1 MSVIINAKLKV
12 LWGTDESDYFT
23 LDFSRFA
30 EGIIKVDSTPNTGSA
45 SRQKVI
51 KLQGDTPTVSE
62 MDYGI
67 QAEAIIKV
75 LQNPQSSATASVD
88 I

>member
-1 MSVIINAKLKV
+1 MNIIINTQLRV
-12 LWGTDESDYFT
+12 PWGTDESDCFT
-23 LDFSRFA
+23 LDFTGFA
-30 EGIIKVDSTPNTGSA
+30 EGIIKVESTPNTGSA

-51 KLQGDTPTVSE
+51 KLQGSTPTVSE
-62 MDYGI
+62 MDSGI

-75 LQNPQSSATASVD
+75 LQKPQSSATASVD